1 MGTRAPGGGVGDAG
15 SLADRAR
22 PQDTARRVD
31 RERRRLDHRYLR
43 RGLRSP
49 RHRNRYRHRL
59 AGVPPPLA
67 ASFAHGRHLGRDRL
81 SPGGLAGG
89 ALSPAGS
96 AVLDQPG
103 SLGGRD
109 GDPGAGSPGDG
120 RFARDRY
127 PNRHNRGPI
136 PICIGS
142 LEFLLLSPPAL
153 LMVAILGVI
162 AFLLAGWRVAL
173 FTVLGLLFVISL
185 DLWEA
190 AMQTLALV
198 LAATVVALAIGI
210 PIGIIAAKSSSLE
223 TAIRPVLDVAQTM
236 PAFVYLVP
244 IVVLLGIG
252 AGPALIATVVFAMPP
267 AVRLTMLGIQQ
278 VPRDAVEAAHA
289 FGATPWQTLFKV
301 ELPLSLKTIMAG
313 VNQVIM
319 LSLSMVVIAGLA
331 GAGGLGEP
339 VVTGLSQLNVG
350 ISFVGGV
357 GIVVIAIMLDRI
369 TRALARQDRESPW
382 RIFSRGKRPESGAT
396 EAKAG
401 LGLSGRAAPRVRG
414 RWGWEVPRRGITDPV
429 RRHRRTLLLRGAS
442 CRLDKGGI
450 DDDDG

>member
-1 MGTRAPGGGVGDAG
+1 M
-15 SLADRAR
+15 LAFLQTELI
-22 PQDTARRVD
+22 PKI
-31 RERRRLDHRYLR
+31 
-43 RGLRSP
+43 
-49 RHRNRYRHRL
+49 
-59 AGVPPPLA
+59 PLA
-67 ASFAHGRHLGRDRL
+67 EWTESGVDWITDTFE
-81 SPGGLAGG
+81 G
-89 ALSPAGS
+89 AFDL
-96 AVLDQPG
+96 LDTVI
-103 SLGGRD
+103 D
-109 GDPGAGSPGDG
+109 
-120 RFARDRY
+120 
-127 PNRHNRGPI
+127 I
-136 PICIGS
+136 VIGS
-142 LEFLLLSPPAL
+142 LEFALLTPPAL

-162 AFLLAGWRVAL
+162 AFFLAGWRVAL
-173 FTVLGLLFVISL
+173 FTLLGLLFVISL

-210 PIGIIAAKSSSLE
+210 PIGIVAAKSAAVE
-223 TAIRPVLDVAQTM
+223 GVIRPVLDVAQTM

-252 AGPALIATVVFAMPP
+252 AGPALIATVIFAMPP

-278 VPRDAVEAAHA
+278 VPKDTVEAAHA

-357 GIVVIAIMLDRI
+357 GIVVIAIMLDRV
-369 TRALARQDRESPW
+369 TRAMARRDRASVA
-382 RIFSRGKRPESGAT
+382 RMFSRGKKSEPDA
-396 EAKAG
+396 AG
-401 LGLSGRAAPRVRG
+401 G
-414 RWGWEVPRRGITDPV
+414 EV
-429 RRHRRTLLLRGAS
+429 
-442 CRLDKGGI
+442 
-450 DDDDG
+450 

>member
-1 MGTRAPGGGVGDAG
+1 M
-15 SLADRAR
+15 LALL
-22 PQDTARRVD
+22 QT
-31 RERRRLDHRYLR
+31 EL
-43 RGLRSP
+43 
-49 RHRNRYRHRL
+49 
-59 AGVPPPLA
+59 VPKIPLA
-67 ASFAHGRHLGRDRL
+67 EWTESGVDWITDTFD
-81 SPGGLAGG
+81 G
-89 ALSPAGS
+89 AFDL
-96 AVLDQPG
+96 LDTVI
-103 SLGGRD
+103 D
-109 GDPGAGSPGDG
+109 
-120 RFARDRY
+120 
-127 PNRHNRGPI
+127 I
-136 PICIGS
+136 VIGS
-142 LEFLLLSPPAL
+142 LEYLLLSPPAL

-162 AFLLAGWRVAL
+162 AFFLASWRVAL

-210 PIGIIAAKSSSLE
+210 PIGIVAAKSAAVE
-223 TAIRPVLDVAQTM
+223 GVIRPVLDVAQTM

-252 AGPALIATVVFAMPP
+252 AGPALIATVIFAMPP

-278 VPRDAVEAAHA
+278 VPKDTVEAAHA
-289 FGATPWQTLFKV
+289 FGATPWQTLVKV

-357 GIVVIAIMLDRI
+357 GIVVIAIMLDRV
-369 TRALARQDRESPW
+369 TRAMTRR
-382 RIFSRGKRPESGAT
+382 T
-396 EAKAG
+396 
-401 LGLSGRAAPRVRG
+401 GRARG
-414 RWGWEVPRRGITDPV
+414 GSFRAARNPSRMQPGERRDEVN
-429 RRHRRTLLLRGAS
+429 H
-442 CRLDKGGI
+442 
-450 DDDDG
+450 

>member
-1 MGTRAPGGGVGDAG
+1 M
-15 SLADRAR
+15 LAFLQTELI
-22 PQDTARRVD
+22 PKI
-31 RERRRLDHRYLR
+31 
-43 RGLRSP
+43 
-49 RHRNRYRHRL
+49 
-59 AGVPPPLA
+59 PLA
-67 ASFAHGRHLGRDRL
+67 EWTESGVDWITDTFD
-81 SPGGLAGG
+81 G
-89 ALSPAGS
+89 AFDL
-96 AVLDQPG
+96 LDTVI
-103 SLGGRD
+103 D
-109 GDPGAGSPGDG
+109 
-120 RFARDRY
+120 
-127 PNRHNRGPI
+127 I
-136 PICIGS
+136 VIGS
-142 LEFLLLSPPAL
+142 LEFALLTPPAL
-153 LMVAILGVI
+153 LIVAILSVI

-210 PIGIIAAKSSSLE
+210 PIGIVAAKSAAVEGVL
-223 TAIRPVLDVAQTM
+223 RPVLDVAQTM

-252 AGPALIATVVFAMPP
+252 AGPALIATVIFAMPP
-267 AVRLTMLGIQQ
+267 GVRLTMLGIQQ
-278 VPRDAVEAAHA
+278 VPKETVEAAHA

-357 GIVVIAIMLDRI
+357 GIVVIAIMLDRV
-369 TRALARQDRESPW
+369 TRAMARRDRASVA
-382 RIFSRGKRPESGAT
+382 RMFSRGKKSEPD
-396 EAKAG
+396 
-401 LGLSGRAAPRVRG
+401 AAEG
-414 RWGWEVPRRGITDPV
+414 EV
-429 RRHRRTLLLRGAS
+429 
-442 CRLDKGGI
+442 
-450 DDDDG
+450 